1 MYHRFVAG
9 KVRGAFAQI
18 SAGNWEAMVT
28 TMAPTFTYRFYG
40 EHALSGERHTAA
52 ALRRWWERSF
62 RLMPNPHFEVRDV
75 IVSGPPW
82 ATKVATLV
90 SVSATL
96 PGGTAYSNIFTQF
109 MRMSW
114 GRITDIKTWRTPS
127 SCSARWTRWRPA
139 ALPRRMLPRSPMK
152 STPHRHD
159 W

>member
-28 TMAPTFTYRFYG
+28 TMAPEFTYRFYG

-114 GRITDIKTWRTPS
+114 GRITDIKTLEDTVVLQRALDS
-127 SCSARWTRWRPA
+127 VA
-139 ALPRRMLPRSPMK
+139 ASGFAEAHAAPITDEVEAPLS
-152 STPHRHD
+152 
-159 W
+159 